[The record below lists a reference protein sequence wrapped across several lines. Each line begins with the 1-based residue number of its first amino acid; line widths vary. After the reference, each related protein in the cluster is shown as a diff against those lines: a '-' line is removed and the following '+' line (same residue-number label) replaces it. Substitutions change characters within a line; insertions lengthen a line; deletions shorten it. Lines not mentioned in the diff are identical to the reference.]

1 MTLQHFLMFFEAPGA
16 PKSVQ
21 KWVRKR
27 LAAATW
33 LQERLGGLSGSILE
47 PFWAHVG
54 VQNRSKNASKK
65 TLEF

>member
-1 MTLQHFLMFFEAPGA
+1 MFFEAPGG
-16 PKSVQ
+16 PTNDQ

-27 LAAATW
+27 LAAPTL

-54 VQNRSKNASKK
+54 VQNRSKNASKN